1 MPNPFER
8 PVSPSETT
16 AAPGKIKPFSSVD
29 EAVDYSR
36 KVLELDQVPKDSGEL
51 PWKESAET
59 SGPRGALRL
68 RLDYLGDYRRRESLK
83 QDKAFMDALQEVKL
97 HDGYDVEPEAPK
109 EIAQTAERLKI
120 LGQQLPFDIA
130 FMELQAKEIEDGTH
144 PLCIQ
149 LKQVEAGKDETQIL
163 ILQTEIGALGD
174 ILQEDLERYRRALD
188 FVQNRQV
195 WEQTLAPKAVLL
207 KRLNEVTKIA
217 QSPRPEGDL
226 PQAEHDAYLIAKAE
240 AVREMGSIMQT
251 GLAPGNPD
259 LQLYLYQNPDL
270 APSMEF
276 APQHPAAESSP
287 QVATGSD
294 QVLQTVL
301 EREKIAGLLGQENF
315 REITPGSASL
325 MMSDNAKLTLG
336 EFTLI
341 YRREITPAM
350 KGYVQGLIYQAP
362 DGRLFHRNLKEAG
375 QYGWT
380 HFEAES
386 LIKSMKQKEAGSIQD
401 EEMIQ
406 RLDKTV
412 EEKGFTREMSP
423 SASRKAIFDGM
434 VKGEF
439 LRLSHPEGDIA
450 KKPEKQGY
458 VHTVI
463 YKSSDGE
470 CWLKIPKAHQYGWTN
485 EEAVAYVAYVK
496 EHKGEE
502 K

>member
-188 FVQNRQV
+188 LSRIVRYGS
-195 WEQTLAPKAVLL
+195 
-207 KRLNEVTKIA
+207 KR
-217 QSPRPEGDL
+217 
-226 PQAEHDAYLIAKAE
+226 
-240 AVREMGSIMQT
+240 
-251 GLAPGNPD
+251 
-259 LQLYLYQNPDL
+259 
-270 APSMEF
+270 
-276 APQHPAAESSP
+276 
-287 QVATGSD
+287 
-294 QVLQTVL
+294 
-301 EREKIAGLLGQENF
+301 
-315 REITPGSASL
+315 
-325 MMSDNAKLTLG
+325 
-336 EFTLI
+336 
-341 YRREITPAM
+341 
-350 KGYVQGLIYQAP
+350 
-362 DGRLFHRNLKEAG
+362 
-375 QYGWT
+375 
-380 HFEAES
+380 
-386 LIKSMKQKEAGSIQD
+386 
-401 EEMIQ
+401 
-406 RLDKTV
+406 
-412 EEKGFTREMSP
+412 
-423 SASRKAIFDGM
+423 
-434 VKGEF
+434 
-439 LRLSHPEGDIA
+439 
-450 KKPEKQGY
+450 
-458 VHTVI
+458 
-463 YKSSDGE
+463 
-470 CWLKIPKAHQYGWTN
+470 
-485 EEAVAYVAYVK
+485 
-496 EHKGEE
+496 
-502 K
+502 